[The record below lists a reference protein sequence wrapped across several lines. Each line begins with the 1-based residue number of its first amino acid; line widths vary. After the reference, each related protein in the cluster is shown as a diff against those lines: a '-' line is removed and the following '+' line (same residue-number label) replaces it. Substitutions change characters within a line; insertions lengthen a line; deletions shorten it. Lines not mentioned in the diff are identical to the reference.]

1 MFPGPLFFWF
11 FWAQSE
17 AVGILR
23 GEGVSE
29 DFDAKCQDIRTRSSV
44 SAASDSNSLCLRET
58 HLRSLSRKGWDCP
71 RLQISQGKPGQLCRR
86 WSEMGCMWHALDK
99 RLALESWWEVAWF
112 EPMFDLWINA
122 KWGQLSFEVWTFA
135 EGNIRKQSLGMVQI
149 LKSSDSD
156 QSHVQCACL
165 IIRVTFWCHRF
176 EVLWSA
182 PACGLIPRSK
192 SGITLKIQLL
202 LSESKYFKP
211 MSLKI
216 RVVWNKR
223 FDC

>member
-1 MFPGPLFFWF
+1 MR
-11 FWAQSE
+11 Q
-17 AVGILR
+17 
-23 GEGVSE
+23 
-29 DFDAKCQDIRTRSSV
+29 CSV
-44 SAASDSNSLCLRET
+44 SFFFNSLCLREKIGT

-99 RLALESWWEVAWF
+99 RLALESWREVAWF
-112 EPMFDLWINA
+112 ELDLWINA
-122 KWGQLSFEVWTFA
+122 KRGQLSFEVWTFA
-135 EGNIRKQSLGMVQI
+135 EGNIRKQSLGMGQI

-165 IIRVTFWCHRF
+165 IVRVTFWCHRF

-211 MSLKI
+211 MSLKV
-216 RVVWNKR
+216 RVLWNKR